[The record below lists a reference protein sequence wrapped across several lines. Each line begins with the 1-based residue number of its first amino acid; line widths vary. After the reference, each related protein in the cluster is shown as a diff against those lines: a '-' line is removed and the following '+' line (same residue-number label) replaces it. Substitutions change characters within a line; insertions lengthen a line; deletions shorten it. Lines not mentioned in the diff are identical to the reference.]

1 VSGTQ
6 RSPPIVVAHI
16 VAVVTMSEDGQTTV
30 VAAAQPAGPTFAHRL
45 RVYVMMIG
53 YIFSIKVPRFAIN
66 SLVPFIVAQYGMPSA
81 AIASLLAAFHPGYV
95 ASMIPGG
102 GATVRWGPKPV
113 IQLGV
118 LGTAST
124 LALMPIAGRLGRPAM
139 TLSAVM
145 IFMGLAQ
152 GPMSPALGQ
161 MSRDWMPRG
170 DGAAQIEKA
179 WSQRFQMLSHTA
191 APAVAAFLTPRL
203 CERYSWQAVCSTYAA
218 AGAAF
223 GLLWQ
228 LSVTSKPPAGLYN
241 TPEAKQLRTGEQKE
255 QDEPQQSQKKSIPWH
270 MFKLPSV
277 RALMM
282 YHIAF
287 DNMNL
292 SLGMLAPTYFVQKF
306 GRCPSLLSGRLVP
319 GWHTNSCK
327 RPSVHW
333 DSLHD

>member
-1 VSGTQ
+1 MSEQGQT
-6 RSPPIVVAHI
+6 
-16 VAVVTMSEDGQTTV
+16 AVVS
-30 VAAAQPAGPTFAHRL
+30 AQPQAPTFAHRL

-118 LGTAST
+118 LGTAAT
-124 LALMPIAGRLGRPAM
+124 LALMPIAARLGRPAM

-145 IFMGLAQ
+145 IFMGLTQ

-161 MSRDWMPRG
+161 MSRDWMPTG
-170 DGAAQIEKA
+170 EGTAQIEKA

-203 CERYSWQAVCSTYAA
+203 CDRYSWQAVCYAYAA
-218 AGAAF
+218 AGATF
-223 GLLWQ
+223 GLVWQ
-228 LSVTSKPPAGLYN
+228 LSVTSKPLRSARHSK
-241 TPEAKQLRTGEQKE
+241 TPEATQRRTGDKKE
-255 QDEPQQSQKKSIPWH
+255 SAELQQPQRKPIPWQ

-292 SLGMLAPTYFVQKF
+292 SLGMLAPTVFVQKF
-306 GRCPSLLSGRLVP
+306 GGFP
-319 GWHTNSCK
+319 
-327 RPSVHW
+327 
-333 DSLHD
+333 